1 MENGAFKAGQR
12 YTGSSAFM
20 EAIEELIN
28 GRSCI
33 ASHFMLA
40 EECGELTQ
48 AVSKMVR
55 HIDETKDDRRN
66 KKDNAFKYI
75 ELADH
80 ILEESADVLICIYT
94 LMRIYGFSDDDLDA
108 EVRSKIGRN
117 LERIGGN
124 GNGMA

>member
-1 MENGAFKAGQR
+1 MENAEQR

-20 EAIEELIN
+20 EAVKELAN
-28 GRSCI
+28 GRSYL

-55 HIDETKDDRRN
+55 RIDETKDDHRYR
-66 KKDNAFKYI
+66 KDNASKYA
-75 ELADH
+75 ELADR
-80 ILEESADVLICIYT
+80 IIEESADVIICIYT

-108 EVRSKIGRN
+108 EVRSKMMRN
-117 LERIGGN
+117 LERI
-124 GNGMA
+124 